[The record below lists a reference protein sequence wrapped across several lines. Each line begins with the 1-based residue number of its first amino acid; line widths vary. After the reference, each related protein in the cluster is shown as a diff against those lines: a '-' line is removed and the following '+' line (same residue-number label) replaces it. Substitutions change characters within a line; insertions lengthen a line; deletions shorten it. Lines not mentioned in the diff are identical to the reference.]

1 MIAFIDD
8 HRHVHGVGPIC
19 RVLGIAPSTYHAS
32 KAVERDPALA
42 SDRARQDRL
51 DMDAIKQA
59 FDGSR
64 GRYGARKVWHQLRR
78 EGRDIARCTVE
89 QLMKVMELQGVVR
102 GKKVI
107 TTNPD
112 TAQPCPDDKV
122 NRAFVADMPNQ
133 LWVSDFTY
141 VSSWQGMVYVA
152 PRHGHSDQWRS
163 HGSII
168 DVFARK
174 IVGWRVSTSMT
185 TGLVLDA
192 LNQAI
197 CQRAPSAADRLIHH
211 SDRGSQYL
219 SIRYTERLTEAGI
232 DTSVGSVGDSYDN
245 ALAESIIGLFKTE
258 VIKFLGPWKTVGQ
271 VEWETLKWVDWYNN
285 TRLHSAIG
293 YVTPNEAEEAFY
305 TSLNAAEK
313 AA

>member
-8 HRHVHGVGPIC
+8 HRCVHGVGPIC
-19 RVLGIAPSTYHAS
+19 RVLGIAPSTYHAF
-32 KAVERDPALA
+32 KAVERNPALA

-51 DMDAIKQA
+51 DMAAIKQA

-78 EGRDIARCTVE
+78 EERAIGRCTVGR
-89 QLMKVMELQGVVR
+89 LMKGMGLQGGVR
-102 GKKVI
+102 GKKVV
-107 TTNPD
+107 TPNPD
-112 TAQPCPDDKV
+112 TAHPCPDDKV

-152 PRHGHSDQWRS
+152 FV
-163 HGSII
+163 I

-185 TGLVLDA
+185 TGFVLDA

-197 CQRAPSAADRLIHH
+197 CQRAPGEADKLIHH

-258 VIKFLGPWKTVGQ
+258 VIKFLGPWKSVGQ
-271 VEWETLKWVDWYNN
+271 VEWETLKWVDWYNK

-305 TSLNAAEK
+305 ASLNADEK